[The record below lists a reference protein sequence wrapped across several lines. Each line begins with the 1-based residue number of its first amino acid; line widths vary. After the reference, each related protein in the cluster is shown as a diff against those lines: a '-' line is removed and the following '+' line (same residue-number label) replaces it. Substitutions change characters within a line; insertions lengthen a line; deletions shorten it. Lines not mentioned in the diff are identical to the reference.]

1 MLIKRKDNE
10 MSIADYDK
18 MIDII
23 ENNLKKP
30 TIDIIEKISCEL
42 GMTEQNISIFYKCM
56 SNNDDTLNQ
65 YIKRRKMNNV
75 VYEVEKNNMNLGNA
89 ALEYGFSE
97 YNSFYKSFCNKFKI
111 SPKKFIKRNK
121 NFEQGPKY
129 LNVLMEEL
137 YYAENS
143 SSDEHIDFSYNDNDY
158 SNSVYDSYDS
168 VIESDAGVI
177 TIEEYDKFA
186 EIEKYR
192 IIYGLEKEQIVKLYN
207 NSVTSNIPLDVLC
220 EIYTNKLLFDELYE
234 DEPDEEVYDK
244 EYMEEYY
251 CDEMT
256 LSESWGYFQGDD
268 ETEFEFEDGKYVDEL
283 F

>member
-1 MLIKRKDNE
+1 M
-10 MSIADYDK
+10 
-18 MIDII
+18 
-23 ENNLKKP
+23 
-30 TIDIIEKISCEL
+30 
-42 GMTEQNISIFYKCM
+42 G
-56 SNNDDTLNQ
+56 
-65 YIKRRKMNNV
+65 
-75 VYEVEKNNMNLGNA
+75 
-89 ALEYGFSE
+89 
-97 YNSFYKSFCNKFKI
+97 
-111 SPKKFIKRNK
+111 
-121 NFEQGPKY
+121 
-129 LNVLMEEL
+129 EL